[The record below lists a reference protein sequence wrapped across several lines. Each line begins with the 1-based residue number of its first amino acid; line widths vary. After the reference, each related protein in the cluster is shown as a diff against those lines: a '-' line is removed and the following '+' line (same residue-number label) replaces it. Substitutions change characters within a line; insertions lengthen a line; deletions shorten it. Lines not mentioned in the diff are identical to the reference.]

1 MEKNMKNKKK
11 YKDIIKNIFIF
22 ARGGSK
28 EIKNKNIVKINNV
41 PLINYTINFAKKL
54 NIEKIFI
61 SSDSKKIKN
70 IVKKSNTYVIDR
82 PKKLATDKSAEIY
95 SWRHA
100 IDWYENKY
108 KNKIDTFISLPTTSP
123 LRKKKDF
130 LKALLLFKNSNCDMV
145 VSVYKP
151 NHFPSFNIV
160 KKIKKNKISIY
171 DNSNKV
177 TNRQKVNNVFNIAT
191 CFYIAK
197 RDYVMKTKNL
207 FSGNVRAIEVD
218 EESAFDLDTKFQ
230 LKVLKYL
237 I

>member
-1 MEKNMKNKKK
+1 MVKNPSNKKK
-11 YKDIIKNIFIF
+11 YKNIIKNIFIF

-28 EIKNKNIVKINNV
+28 EIKNKNIIKIKNV

-54 NIEKIFI
+54 KVEKIFI

-82 PKKLATDKSAEIY
+82 PKKLATDKSAEVY

-100 IDWYENKY
+100 INWYEDKY
-108 KNKIDTFISLPTTSP
+108 KEKIETFISLPTTSP

-130 LKALLLFKNSNCDMV
+130 LKALLLFKKSNCDMV
-145 VSVYKP
+145 IAVYRP

-160 KKIKKNKISIY
+160 KKMKKNIIKIY
-171 DNSNKV
+171 DDSNKV
-177 TNRQKVNNVFNIAT
+177 TNRQKVNNVFNIST

-197 RDYVMKTKNL
+197 RDYIMKTKNL
-207 FSGNVRAIEVD
+207 LSGNVKAIEVD

-230 LKVLKYL
+230 LKLLKCL